1 MMIQDNT
8 VSNIFYVNLLLVC
21 LGSLQF
27 GYHMGVLNSAGPYI
41 TCQYLDYSSV
51 DDVCIP
57 MSSQQFAQVTS
68 IFSVGGLIGSFISGK
83 LADAKGRRF
92 TSLINTTGFVIGS
105 LILLY
110 STNVNSFLVG
120 RLILGISSGSSIV
133 FTSLMI
139 TEIAPLNMRDSLG
152 TFNQAFI
159 NIGIL
164 IVQSLSIDY
173 ANAFTWK
180 RLFMVSFAFSVIQ
193 FGMSFLL
200 LKESTKWLFE
210 KNKISQAKDVLR
222 SLRSSSISESHF
234 IKDFKYITADDNDLE
249 LNDHQ
254 KHVIGW
260 SEYLTNNKYKK
271 SAIFVTII
279 LIGQQF
285 CGINA
290 IILYSA
296 QVIGDLSSKDQAALP
311 SQVNFV
317 ISIVN
322 TVFTFISPKTISFL
336 GKKNSLSLSAFLMGI
351 SSLLI
356 TISLSLKHLYLLI
369 AFVIV
374 FIIFFAL
381 GVGPIPFAIISDL
394 NPSEARTVSQS
405 YGTVVNWVGTFL
417 VSYSFPVLAE
427 LFGMSFIFCMF
438 AMFSICFGAFI
449 YFKLPTN
456 REHIG
461 ETEAL
466 LS

>member
-1 MMIQDNT
+1 MICDSK
-8 VSNIFYVNLLLVC
+8 VSNTFYVNLLLVC

-41 TCQYLDYSSV
+41 TCQYQDYSSV

-68 IFSVGGLIGSFISGK
+68 IFSVGGLIGSFLAGK
-83 LADAKGRRF
+83 LADAKGRKL
-92 TSLINTTGFVIGS
+92 TSLVNTTGFVIGS
-105 LILLY
+105 LILIY

-139 TEIAPLNMRDSLG
+139 TEIAPLHMIDSLG
-152 TFNQAFI
+152 TFNQSFI

-164 IVQSLSIDY
+164 TVQSLSIKY
-173 ANAFTWK
+173 AKALIWR
-180 RLFMVSFAFSVIQ
+180 RLFMVPFAFSVMQ
-193 FGMSFLL
+193 FALSVVL

-210 KNKISQAKDVLR
+210 NNKISLAKDVLR
-222 SLRSSSISESHF
+222 SLRSASISESQF
-234 IKDFKYITADDNDLE
+234 MKDFKYITADDNDLE
-249 LNDHQ
+249 LNDHPKQ
-254 KHVIGW
+254 VIGW
-260 SEYLTNNKYKK
+260 AEYLTNSKYKK
-271 SAIFVTII
+271 SAMFVALI

-290 IILYSA
+290 IILYST
-296 QVIGDLSSKDQAALP
+296 QVISDLSSKDQADLP
-311 SQVNFV
+311 TQVNFV
-317 ISIVN
+317 ISIIN
-322 TVFTFISPKTISFL
+322 TIFTFISPKTISFF
-336 GKKNSLSLSAFLMGI
+336 GKKNSLSLSAFFMGI

-356 TISLSLKHLYLLI
+356 TISLSFKQLYLLI
-369 AFVIV
+369 IFVIT
-374 FIIFFAL
+374 FIICFAL

-405 YGTVVNWVGTFL
+405 YGTVINWIGTIL

-427 LFGMSFIFCMF
+427 MLGMSTVFCMF
-438 AMFSICFGAFI
+438 ALFSIFFGLFI
-449 YFKLPTN
+449 YLKLPIKAN
-456 REHIG
+456 HVD

-466 LS
+466 LN